1 VEIQR
6 GRQAGGQVVRCVP
19 IGETYRR
26 GCESCISSS
35 ARITGALAVGMNA
48 VVSQFGIQLPGRTRE
63 GRVVVDE
70 VAAVVGRVVALRVTL
85 VVYANVC

>member
-1 VEIQR
+1 MHLEQ
-6 GRQAGGQVVRCVP
+6 GP
-19 IGETYRR
+19 HHP
-26 GCESCISSS
+26 
-35 ARITGALAVGMNA
+35 GALAVGMNA

-85 VVYANVC
+85 VVYANVCSARYSAATCPGERDELTAAA